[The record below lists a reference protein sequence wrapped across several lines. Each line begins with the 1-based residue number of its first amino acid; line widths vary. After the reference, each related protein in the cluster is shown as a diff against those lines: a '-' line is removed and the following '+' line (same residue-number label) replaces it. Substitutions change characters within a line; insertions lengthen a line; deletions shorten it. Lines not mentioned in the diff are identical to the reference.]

1 MSEMK
6 RAAQGGEGII
16 CVSVGEL
23 DFQKSQAPDGSRY
36 HYYGDMVLAKETP
49 LNKLLNKYGFLAD
62 GLKSYVGH
70 FNHKIAIFNSNGER
84 ADPADVLAED
94 VENLVAGVRY
104 KITASLKWCKE
115 ATFVRYESGPFY
127 KWQTR
132 SGFIFLLT
140 QEEVDTLTEK
150 EKRQLCIVR

>member
-1 MSEMK
+1 MS
-6 RAAQGGEGII
+6 RII
-16 CVSVGEL
+16 CESVGEL
-23 DFQKSQAPDGSRY
+23 DFQKCEAPDGSRC

-62 GLKSYVGH
+62 GLQSYVGH
-70 FNHKIAIFNSNGER
+70 FAHKIAIFNSNGTSYGER
-84 ADPADVLAED
+84 TDPVDVIAGD
-94 VENLVAGVRY
+94 IENLVAGERY

-115 ATFVRYESGPFY
+115 ATFIRYESGPFY

-132 SGFIFLLT
+132 RGFIFLLT

-150 EKRQLCIVR
+150 EKRQLCIIL